1 MRSPFEELGG
11 TDTLDEDADLAA
23 GMIEM
28 VMSAVFGFRSLFRI
42 SGFKWM
48 LYTVAFRANEHMKH
62 SQGEIRHQ

>member
-28 VMSAVFGFRSLFRI
+28 VMSAVFGFRTLFRI
-42 SGFKWM
+42 SGLKRI
-48 LYTVAFRANEHMKH
+48 LYIAAFRANEHMKR
-62 SQGEIRHQ
+62 SQGDIRHQ